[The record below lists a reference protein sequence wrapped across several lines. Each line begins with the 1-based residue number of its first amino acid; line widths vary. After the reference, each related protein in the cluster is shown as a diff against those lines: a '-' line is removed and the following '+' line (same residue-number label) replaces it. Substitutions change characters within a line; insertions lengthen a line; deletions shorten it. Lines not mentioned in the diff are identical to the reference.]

1 MAGKVVQTF
10 FEQLQAAKSKELW
23 RVLVAL
29 SIRHLGPVAAR
40 TIARQFATMSAIRAA
55 SVEQLGEVEGV
66 GEVIAASIHDWFTV
80 PWHQEIVDAW
90 EKAGVGANL
99 DSGAAAKQEEP
110 QTLEGL
116 TVVVTGNVPGYTRE
130 SAQLAVEARGGK
142 ATSSVSKKTDLVV
155 AGAGAGSKL
164 AKAQALGIP
173 VIESAD
179 FDNLLEKG
187 ISRT

>member
-1 MAGKVVQTF
+1 M
-10 FEQLQAAKSKELW
+10 
-23 RVLVAL
+23 AL

-90 EKAGVGANL
+90 EAAGVGAVSQAETA
-99 DSGAAAKQEEP
+99 SGTSLAGELAP
-110 QTLEGL
+110 TLAGL
-116 TVVVTGNVPGYTRE
+116 TVVITGNVPGYTRE

-142 ATSSVSKKTDLVV
+142 ATGSVSKKTDLVV

-179 FDNLLEKG
+179 FNALLEKG
-187 ISRT
+187 LSRT

>member
-1 MAGKVVQTF
+1 M
-10 FEQLQAAKSKELW
+10 
-23 RVLVAL
+23 
-29 SIRHLGPVAAR
+29 
-40 TIARQFATMSAIRAA
+40 
-55 SVEQLGEVEGV
+55 
-66 GEVIAASIHDWFTV
+66 
-80 PWHQEIVDAW
+80 DAW
-90 EKAGVGANL
+90 EAAGVGAAGQSEAA
-99 DSGAAAKQEEP
+99 SGT
-110 QTLEGL
+110 TLALAPTLAGL
-116 TVVVTGNVPGYTRE
+116 TVVITGNVPGYTRE

-187 ISRT
+187 LSRN